1 MHPNLLLRK
10 NKAILWG
17 PGRLSLAALACLALW
32 GVGCS
37 APVEDRQAVAP
48 TLVED
53 GPKELRILR
62 ADYEQV
68 IKAGLQPVMR
78 WYLTMPAYDA
88 TEKFLGFRIVRIL
101 KTELKDGPVKVGD
114 VLRGINGR
122 PIETPG
128 QVETIWRELWSRKTL
143 TLTMIREDRP
153 LDLTIPIVSPDA
165 ETAPTN

>member
-1 MHPNLLLRK
+1 L
-10 NKAILWG
+10 
-17 PGRLSLAALACLALW
+17 
-32 GVGCS
+32 
-37 APVEDRQAVAP
+37 
-48 TLVED
+48 
-53 GPKELRILR
+53 
-62 ADYEQV
+62 
-68 IKAGLQPVMR
+68 
-78 WYLTMPAYDA
+78 
-88 TEKFLGFRIVRIL
+88 VRIL

-153 LDLTIPIVSPDA
+153 LDLTIPIVNPDA

>member
-1 MHPNLLLRK
+1 
-10 NKAILWG
+10 
-17 PGRLSLAALACLALW
+17 
-32 GVGCS
+32 
-37 APVEDRQAVAP
+37 VAP

-53 GPKELRILR
+53 GPKEIRILR

-68 IKAGLQPVMR
+68 IKEGLQPIMR

-88 TEKFLGFRIVRIL
+88 SEKFLGFRIVRIL

-114 VLRGINGR
+114 VLRRINGR

-128 QVETIWRELWSRKTL
+128 QVEAVWRELWSRKTL